1 MFENYYDLLN
11 IPQTND
17 ITLIKKGYKS
27 QIKKYHPDKNTDK
40 DKNTIEIFLKIQ
52 KAYEILIN
60 ENKRKEY
67 NIKLEK
73 LKEKKNY
80 SKERKKLIEELNKK
94 EKEGKVNK
102 DILNKKINRFEDSL
116 SSIYFNNFNNK
127 KLKKDEYLKI
137 IFKKENKLFV
147 NKDLIKNYFKSFVL
161 IKEIIYDNTED
172 VYYMKI
178 ISNNNLDNILIQ
190 LKNDYTINKL
200 FFIEKIDYKKF
211 NNKEFINDEKLNFQL
226 NKENEIIKNEK
237 LLNKNID
244 YNNISLEEF
253 ENLVFNK

>member
-27 QIKKYHPDKNTDK
+27 QIKKYHPDKNIDK
-40 DKNTIEIFLKIQ
+40 DKNTTEIFLKIQ

-60 ENKRKEY
+60 EDKRKEY
-67 NIKLEK
+67 DIKLEK
-73 LKEKKNY
+73 IKEKKNY
-80 SKERKKLIEELNKK
+80 SKERKKLIEDLNKK
-94 EKEGKVNK
+94 EKEGKINNN
-102 DILNKKINRFEDSL
+102 ILNKKINRFEESL
-116 SSIYFNNFNNK
+116 SSIYLNNFNNK

-137 IFKKENKLFV
+137 IIKKENKLFV
-147 NKDLIKNYFKSFVL
+147 NKDLIKSYFKSYVL
-161 IKEIIYDNTED
+161 IKEILYDNNED

-190 LKNDYTINKL
+190 LKNDCTINKL

>member
-1 MFENYYDLLN
+1 
-11 IPQTND
+11 
-17 ITLIKKGYKS
+17 
-27 QIKKYHPDKNTDK
+27 
-40 DKNTIEIFLKIQ
+40 
-52 KAYEILIN
+52 
-60 ENKRKEY
+60 
-67 NIKLEK
+67 
-73 LKEKKNY
+73 
-80 SKERKKLIEELNKK
+80 
-94 EKEGKVNK
+94 
-102 DILNKKINRFEDSL
+102 
-116 SSIYFNNFNNK
+116 
-127 KLKKDEYLKI
+127 
-137 IFKKENKLFV
+137 
-147 NKDLIKNYFKSFVL
+147 
-161 IKEIIYDNTED
+161 
-172 VYYMKI
+172 MKI